1 MVGGAYLQLQ
11 DGMMS
16 EYIAIPLNTSLKG
29 WNSKWFYIRQ
39 EKPYLSCDVDQVPVS
54 NKKWSVRPNLNGMEQ
69 VKEILTF
76 MDSKRVMVF
85 VWR

>member
-1 MVGGAYLQLQ
+1 M
-11 DGMMS
+11 
-16 EYIAIPLNTSLKG
+16 
-29 WNSKWFYIRQ
+29 
-39 EKPYLSCDVDQVPVS
+39 DQVPVS